1 MNPKEDALAIFKA
14 AVDRVDPEAMIERA
28 VSIQGAPGEESLVV
42 RSGLEEA
49 RYELSR
55 YDRVFAAGM
64 GKASGA
70 MARGLEKALGD
81 RLAGGIV
88 AVKEGQ
94 HTELKR
100 IRLMRLDRKSVV

>member
-14 AVDRVDPEAMIERA
+14 AVDRVDPEAIIERA

-64 GKASGA
+64 GKA
-70 MARGLEKALGD
+70 LG
-81 RLAGGIV
+81 RHGP
-88 AVKEGQ
+88 
-94 HTELKR
+94 R
-100 IRLMRLDRKSVV
+100 S